1 MVKDRF
7 SLLGFKDHHHGKSAK
22 FKKLKGCTPFGNK
35 IAIADLDNN
44 AVRSLDVD
52 SSAVESIIKRGA
64 SGSPDGAYTASS
76 SSGGGVSLPLFI
88 ESLNDTHLIVVQ
100 RTSGLVRVIDT
111 VNKIITT
118 LVDLGDNVGLY
129 SLSGYDTTIN
139 CFSSFI

>member
-22 FKKLKGCTPFGNK
+22 FKKLEGCTPFGNK

-88 ESLNDTHLIVVQ
+88 ESLNNTHLIVVQ

-111 VNKIITT
+111 VNTIITT
-118 LVDLGDNVGLY
+118 LVNLGDYVGSY
-129 SLSGYDTTIN
+129 SLAGYDTIH
-139 CFSSFI
+139 CFESFI